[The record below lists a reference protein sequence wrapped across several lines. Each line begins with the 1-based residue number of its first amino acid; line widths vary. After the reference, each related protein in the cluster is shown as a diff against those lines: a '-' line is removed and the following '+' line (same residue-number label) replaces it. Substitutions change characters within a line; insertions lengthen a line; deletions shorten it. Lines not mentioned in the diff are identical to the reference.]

1 MKALFILASASAGR
15 FGYSML
21 CLLVAFFPGARVG
34 CPLLSSRALWRRL
47 RPLSC
52 FSVRGLHC
60 TGPTNA
66 RQSQWESVISCAGG
80 QVFPGPLGLRIIS
93 DASGCFLPLGV
104 AWRSYRRSLSPFGSG
119 CRCHGCA
126 GSRSRNGLFCVPW
139 ARCACAVAP
148 SLLWEELC
156 CHPGGRARM
165 WLLHSFL
172 RGYYLGAV
180 APRFLAAFPRFCV
193 VAKQAL
199 VWPGPARLE
208 ISLLTTWSLVLG
220 PGFLVRSP
228 TIRRLPM
235 GCHGW
240 GFVYVF
246 TFWNVVCII
255 SWKYCI
261 TFLQNLSFLLK

>member
-1 MKALFILASASAGR
+1 MKALSILTSASAGC

-21 CLLVAFFPGARVG
+21 CLLVALFPGAGVG

-47 RPLSC
+47 RLLPCSSAC
-52 FSVRGLHC
+52 GLHC
-60 TGPTNA
+60 TGPTTA
-66 RQSQWESVISCAGG
+66 RQSQWETVISCAGS
-80 QVFPGPLGLRIIS
+80 QVFPGPLGLRIVS
-93 DASGCFLPLGV
+93 DASGSFLPQGV
-104 AWRSYRRSLSPFGSG
+104 AWRSYRRSLSPSGSW

-139 ARCACAVAP
+139 ARCARVVAL

-156 CHPGGRARM
+156 CHPSGRARM
-165 WLLHSFL
+165 WLSRSSL
-172 RGYYLGAV
+172 RSCYLGAV
-180 APRFLAAFPRFCV
+180 APWFLAAFHWFCV
-193 VAKQAL
+193 VAKHAL
-199 VWPGPARLE
+199 VWPGPARLD
-208 ISLLTTWSLVLG
+208 ISLLTAWSLVLG

-240 GFVYVF
+240 GFVYVS

-255 SWKYCI
+255 SWIYWI
-261 TFLQNLSFLLK
+261 TFLQDLSFLLK